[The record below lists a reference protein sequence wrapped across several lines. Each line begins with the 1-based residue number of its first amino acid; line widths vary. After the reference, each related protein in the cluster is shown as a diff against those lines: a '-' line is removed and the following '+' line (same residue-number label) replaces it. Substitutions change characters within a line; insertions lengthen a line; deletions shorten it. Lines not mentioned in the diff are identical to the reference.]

1 MIFYCMSL
9 RISSTCQGAEEK
21 NIVFSVTHCDTV
33 IDKKIT
39 FVSNFRVKDY
49 LEDIYLIEFN
59 LFV

>member
-1 MIFYCMSL
+1 MSL